1 MRRIIAF
8 MLLFACLVSLFVVY
22 TAAADADGSTDA
34 GNPEGEYRRVNLTE
48 TSVMEDLKAVEEKQ
62 KGQTGG
68 FKISNYPA
76 IPFSKKIEFL
86 ALTEDFRL
94 DTDAKRHYGLY
105 LYLYNPG
112 RITIEMNEPHLQ
124 NALQMSVAGF
134 NMGHFAKY
142 PLQLVSYSE
151 DKLFYKFLVKVPAD
165 FERLISTTQRV
176 YSISGIEIV
185 ARYDGNTS
193 TVHDHMSKA
202 MEGGIS
208 AQTIKIVYT
217 EHTPSTCKEITGDDL
232 LHLDIGMA
240 YYDVS
245 AGADTHKA
253 NRLATAWFLLPK
265 KYLDDDGKTDL
276 KYINYVC
283 EKISDLNV
291 MTTNYT
297 DSNLFVKEDYAVG
310 GSASHSVKVLK
321 PSTFKFIWRFC
332 ITSTVFNRP
341 ISWSN
346 QYYVWSTYPLSET
359 ERNNLA
365 RDQFDINGTYISKKD
380 YGSYTNTLLGDTV
393 IDVVI
398 PSSYGSK
405 PNSANLFELFDDSA
419 YIYKYKYYGIKE
431 KNIGGN
437 IDVLN
442 PENYYN
448 TISYKEA
455 TNNFSGFFQR
465 VKDLGGLKEAVDS
478 FWHPETL
485 SDDSLKDLNLFTV
498 VDPADKS
505 LSDQDFSYKYKLDIS
520 TVQTIKR
527 QFDSFDKNGYYV
539 ALFRFDISEYTA
551 FDNCGKLPNN
561 SVVSKGNT
569 RFLYDYFYHCYND
582 ITHMDGEIKYPSV
595 YKMTAYRNFDILDLT
610 FTTPEGF
617 RIVPVNADP
626 VKFFAG
632 DIKDADDLKPD
643 YTPPSSSWP
652 TWGIGSLFKDYA
664 PAIIAGIVL
673 IVAVALIVP
682 LSRASGTVYNG
693 VSKAGKSVV
702 AGVKKLDQKIRR
714 KKKKK

>member
-8 MLLFACLVSLFVVY
+8 VLMFACLVSLFVVY

-48 TSVMEDLKAVEEKQ
+48 TSVMEDLKAVEEQQ
-62 KGQTGG
+62 KGQAGG
-68 FKISNYPA
+68 FKISDYPA
-76 IPFSKKIEFL
+76 IPFSNKIVFL
-86 ALTEDFRL
+86 ALTEDFWL
-94 DTDAKRHYGLY
+94 DSDAIRHYGLY
-105 LYLYNPG
+105 LYLYNPD
-112 RITIEMNEPHLQ
+112 RITIEMYEPHLR

-134 NMGHFAKY
+134 NKGNFAKY

-202 MEGGIS
+202 MDGGTS

-217 EHTPSTCKEITGDDL
+217 EHTPSICKEITGDDL

-265 KYLDDDGKTDL
+265 KYLNDDGKTDL

-297 DSNLFVKEDYAVG
+297 DSNLFVKEDYGVG
-310 GSASHSVKVLK
+310 GSASHSAEVLK
-321 PSTFKFIWRFC
+321 PSTFKFIWRYC
-332 ITSTVFNRP
+332 NSYIHHNKT
-341 ISWSN
+341 ISWTN

-359 ERNNLA
+359 ERNDLT
-365 RDQFDINGTYISKKD
+365 RDQFDINGTFISKAK
-380 YGSYTNTLLGDTV
+380 YGSYTNELLGNTV

-419 YIYKYKYYGIKE
+419 YIYKYKYYGVKE

-465 VKDLGGLKEAVDS
+465 VKDLGMGNAINS
-478 FWHPETL
+478 FIYSETL

-498 VDPADKS
+498 VEPADIS

-539 ALFRFDISEYTA
+539 ALFRFDISEYEA
-551 FDNCGKLPNN
+551 YENSGKLPGNLT
-561 SVVSKGNT
+561 VSKGGDK
-569 RFLYDYFYHCYND
+569 FFHEYFYHCYND
-582 ITHMDGEIKYPSV
+582 ITHMDGDIKYPSV
-595 YKMTAYRNFDILDLT
+595 YKMTVYRNFDILDLT

-632 DIKDADDLKPD
+632 DIKDAEDLKPD
-643 YTPPSSSWP
+643 YTPSSSQWP
-652 TWGIGSLFKDYA
+652 DSILKKYT

-702 AGVKKLDQKIRR
+702 TGVKKLDQKIRR